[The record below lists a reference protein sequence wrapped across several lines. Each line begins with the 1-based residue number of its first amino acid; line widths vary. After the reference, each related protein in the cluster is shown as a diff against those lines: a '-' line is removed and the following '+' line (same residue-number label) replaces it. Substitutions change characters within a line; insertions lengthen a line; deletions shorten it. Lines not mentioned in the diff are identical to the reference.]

1 MRVSVVIPSYNSR
14 DQLGRLL
21 RCLTGCQLGAGDSLE
36 VVVADDGST
45 DGTGELVAQFTAEL
59 DLVYLFLPRGAASGR
74 AAARNAGIEK
84 AGGELI
90 VMADADQLCGPGFIL
105 EHLRYH
111 RLRDDLV
118 VVGPRHDL
126 ADGRFDDARL
136 ARGFDLAALPDVVAP
151 DGREL
156 VLAEFSENFD
166 NLETCW
172 HHMFS
177 CNVSVRRAH
186 LLSVGGFDEGFVG
199 WGLEDSEL
207 GYRLRQ
213 AGHRFA
219 FNPEAVVYQKGRDVT
234 PDMFGEWRR
243 NLAYFMDRHGS
254 APEVAAQAVI
264 CRAFDPADRS
274 IGWLESMR
282 RLEYAARA
290 FAGRLPRPTSFA
302 WVEADD
308 ANVAQILA
316 GLPQRAADQ
325 DLIVID
331 DSTEAVLAGPVQCL
345 ATARE
350 VLYFR
355 RPTAEVRAAI
365 RARHLVRS
373 AR

>member
-1 MRVSVVIPSYNSR
+1 MKVSVVIPSYNAR
-14 DQLGRLL
+14 TQLGRLL
-21 RCLTGCQLGAGDSLE
+21 RCLAGCWLDAGDSLE

-45 DGTGELVAQFTAEL
+45 DGTGDLVSEFTADL
-59 DLVYLFLPRGAASGR
+59 DLVYVFLPRSPTSGR

-84 AGGELI
+84 ASGEL
-90 VMADADQLCGPGFIL
+90 VLMADADQLCGPDFVL
-105 EHLRYH
+105 EHLRFH

-126 ADGRFDDARL
+126 ADGPFDDARL
-136 ARGFDLAALPDVVAP
+136 AQGFALSALPEVVAG

-156 VLAEFSENFD
+156 VLAEFSENFN

-177 CNVSVRRAH
+177 CNVSVRREH
-186 LLSVGGFDEGFVG
+186 LLAVGGFDEGFVG

-207 GYRLRQ
+207 GYRLRR
-213 AGHRFA
+213 AGHVFA
-219 FNPEAVVYQKGRDVT
+219 FNSTAVVYQKGRDVT

-243 NLAYFMDRHGS
+243 NLAYFMDKHRS
-254 APEVAAQAVI
+254 APEVCAQTVV
-264 CRAFDPADRS
+264 CRVFDPADRS

-282 RLEYAARA
+282 RLEFAARA
-290 FAGRLPRPTSFA
+290 FAGRLPRPASFA

-308 ANVAQILA
+308 TNVADILA
-316 GLPQRAADQ
+316 GLPERAATQ
-325 DLIVID
+325 DLIIID
-331 DSTEAVLAGPVQCL
+331 DSAAAVLAGPVQCL
-345 ATARE
+345 DTTRD

-355 RPTAEVRAAI
+355 RPTAEVRASV
-365 RARHLVRS
+365 RARHLVGR